1 MGAEFLILFVACSGL
16 RVYTGGYRNMYIDTY
31 IYIIVV
37 FVCFLYVRVVM
48 WGSKS
53 KVNAKVWGSG
63 VGGKGFLQ
71 GVATSHLIQEFS
83 LNA

>member
-1 MGAEFLILFVACSGL
+1 
-16 RVYTGGYRNMYIDTY
+16 MYIDTY
-31 IYIIVV
+31 IYYCRI
-37 FVCFLYVRVVM
+37 CLFLYVRVVM